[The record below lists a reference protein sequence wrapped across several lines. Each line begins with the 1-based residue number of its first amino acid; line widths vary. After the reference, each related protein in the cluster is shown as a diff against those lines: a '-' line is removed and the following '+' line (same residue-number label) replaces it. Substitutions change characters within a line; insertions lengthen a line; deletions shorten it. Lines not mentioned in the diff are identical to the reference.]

1 MSSTNSTTGWSR
13 DRLPPVPDDE
23 LSEAQR
29 EAVRELLSGPRTAV
43 GGPFVPLL
51 RSPELMTRVQK
62 VGEYLRYGSILSRRI
77 IELVTIYTA
86 RQWTQRYEWYA
97 HLPLALKAGVTRAV
111 VEAIAEGRRP
121 DGMSEDEEAAYA
133 LCDELERTK
142 GVSDTTYRRAVER
155 FGEQGVVEIVGL
167 TGYYGMLARVMN
179 VGRTAVPGE
188 VEAPLPALPG

>member
-1 MSSTNSTTGWSR
+1 MVSKTGWSQ
-13 DRLPPVPDDE
+13 DRLPPIPYDE

-29 EAVRELLSGPRTAV
+29 AAVGELLSGPRTAF

-51 RSPELMTRVQK
+51 RSPEFMTRVQK
-62 VGEYLRYGSILSRRI
+62 VGEYLRYGSVLSRHV
-77 IELVTIYTA
+77 IEFVTIYTA

-97 HLPLALKAGVTRAV
+97 HLPLALKAGITRAV
-111 VEAIAEGRRP
+111 AEAIAEGRRP
-121 DGMSEDEEAAYA
+121 DGMTADEEVAYA
-133 LCDELERTK
+133 ICDELERNK
-142 GVSDTTYRRAVER
+142 AVSDATYKRAVER

-188 VEAPLPALPG
+188 VDVPLPPLPG

>member
-1 MSSTNSTTGWSR
+1 MVSKSGWSH
-13 DRLPPVPDDE
+13 DRLPPIPDDE

-29 EAVRELLSGPRTAV
+29 AAVAELLSGPRTAF

-62 VGEYLRYGSILSRRI
+62 IGEYLRYGSILSRRV
-77 IELVTIYTA
+77 IEFVTIYTA

-111 VEAIAEGRRP
+111 AEAIAEGRRP

-133 LCDELERTK
+133 ICDELERTK
-142 GVSDTTYRRAVER
+142 GVSDMTYRRAVER

-179 VGRTAVPGE
+179 VGRTGIPGE
-188 VEAPLPALPG
+188 VDVPLPPLPG

>member
-1 MSSTNSTTGWSR
+1 MSVDQKAGQ
-13 DRLPPVPDDE
+13 DRLPPLPDAA

-29 EAVRELLSGPRTAV
+29 AAVGELLSGPRTAF

-62 VGEYLRYGSILSRRI
+62 LGEYLRYGSILPRRI
-77 IELVTIYTA
+77 TEFVTIYTA

-111 VEAIAEGRRP
+111 AEAIAEGRRP
-121 DGMSEDEEAAYA
+121 DGMTEDEDAAYA
-133 LCDELERTK
+133 VCDELERTR
-142 GVSDTTYRRAVER
+142 GVSDTVYRRGIER
-155 FGEQGVVEIVGL
+155 FGEQGVVEIVAL

-179 VGRTAVPGE
+179 VGRTGVPGE
-188 VEAPLPALPG
+188 VEVPLPPLPG

>member
-1 MSSTNSTTGWSR
+1 MSSAKSKAEWGH
-13 DRLPPVPDDE
+13 DRLPPIPDDE

-29 EAVRELLSGPRTAV
+29 AAVSELLSGPRTHF

-62 VGEYLRYGSILSRRI
+62 IGEYLRYGSILSRHI
-77 IELVTIYTA
+77 IEFVTIYTA

-97 HLPLALKAGVTRAV
+97 HLPLALKAGVSRAV
-111 VEAIAEGRRP
+111 AEAIAEGRRP
-121 DGMSEDEEAAYA
+121 EGMTDDEEAAYA
-133 LCDELERTK
+133 VCDELERTK
-142 GVSDTTYRRAVER
+142 AVSDATWRRGVER

-179 VGRTAVPGE
+179 AGRTGVPGE
-188 VEAPLPALPG
+188 VEIPLAPLPG